1 MPGMKWIPA
10 LLGLAAVR
18 LAAQEPRCNDPTAQ
32 VQAACNAAVDAYA
45 TFQPLAGIA
54 ISGGNPELG
63 AARALGGFGHLFGSI
78 RVNAVKA
85 TVPNPDTTQAP
96 ISGGVPAVRVRY
108 RPEGYERARRC
119 EHEALA
125 LRRGGGFRV
134 RQVFFD
140 GAPALSRY
148 PAHGQASAPEPR

>member
-1 MPGMKWIPA
+1 MRGMKWIPA
-10 LLGLAAVR
+10 LLGLAAVP
-18 LAAQEPRCNDPTAQ
+18 LAAQEPRCNDPSAQ

-63 AARALGGFGHLFGSI
+63 TARALGGFGHFFGSI

-96 ISGGVPAVRVRY
+96 ISGGVPAPVIEAGVGVWPGLSGGILAVDVRGSATWRW
-108 RPEGYERARRC
+108 
-119 EHEALA
+119 
-125 LRRGGGFRV
+125 
-134 RQVFFD
+134 
-140 GAPALSRY
+140 
-148 PAHGQASAPEPR
+148 ASATGCAWACSKAASRSRRSR